1 MDDERDEERYA
12 EGLSEVLHRAT
23 DRIESPGM
31 ARAALIGA
39 RQARRRRGAV
49 AVAAVAASVLAV
61 LGGIRLIGGGT
72 IGTAPAPAAPTP
84 TASPTPTGA
93 PTPSA
98 PEPPDE
104 PVVHPTWDPF
114 TIVDAPLRETVLPV
128 RLVPPEE
135 APAIEDDPMPAAV
148 VAWPAAG
155 RDVMLLG
162 EDGRWRSVPG
172 TAEALS
178 GTLNDVV
185 RPVLPHGGQKVA
197 MSTDAGILVVE
208 VATGARRTIPWP
220 DELAEWDT
228 APELRWAP
236 LGNAAGLAV
245 LHWDATWLVEL
256 DGTARRAPYS
266 RPYGT
271 GLAFDPVGP
280 VVEKRWEELDLR
292 VWDGAPHVAS
302 ITSSVPFGYWG
313 ERLIFERGLV
323 AMTGGG
329 NGLPGDGGPMVVEAA
344 TGAVVG
350 YAPIRDRSSVYTDN
364 GYLTALGFLDEETV
378 LLLVG
383 PMDFRTMDLGEEQRH
398 LVAWDFRAGTFERL
412 TSGDSSMS
420 AITVAWGVLAAG

>member
-1 MDDERDEERYA
+1 MQEERYA
-12 EGLSEVLHRAT
+12 DSLGEVLHRAT
-23 DRIESPGM
+23 DRVESPGI
-31 ARAALIGA
+31 ARAALVGA
-39 RQARRRRGAV
+39 RRVRRRRGAV
-49 AVAAVAASVLAV
+49 AVAAVAASVLVV
-61 LGGIRLIGGGT
+61 LGGIRLLGDGSLGT
-72 IGTAPAPAAPTP
+72 EPDPAAPKP
-84 TASPTPTGA
+84 TASPTSTGA
-93 PTPSA
+93 PNPPTPV
-98 PEPPDE
+98 PPDE

-114 TIVDAPLRETVLPV
+114 TVVDAPLRDTVLPE
-128 RLVPPEE
+128 RLAPPEA

-178 GTLNDVV
+178 GSLRDVV
-185 RPVLPHGGQKVA
+185 RPVLPSGGQKVA
-197 MSTDAGILVVE
+197 MSTDAGILVVD
-208 VATGARRTIPWP
+208 VTTGARRTIPWP

-236 LGNAAGLAV
+236 LGNAAGLVV
-245 LHWDATWLVEL
+245 LHWSDTWLVEL
-256 DGTARRAPYS
+256 DGTARRAEYS
-266 RPYGT
+266 RPYGN

-292 VWDGAPHVAS
+292 VWEGVRG
-302 ITSSVPFGYWG
+302 ITSRVPFGYWG
-313 ERLIFERGLV
+313 ERLVFEHGLV

-344 TGAVVG
+344 TGSVVG

-383 PMDFRTMDLGEEQRH
+383 PMDFRTMELGEEQRH
-398 LVAWDFRAGTFERL
+398 LVAWDFRAGTFGRL

-420 AITVAWGVLAAG
+420 AITVAWGVLAVG